1 MLWILLAISAIVLVT
16 CLVND
21 YEDCNII
28 AFIFFI
34 AMIVF
39 CCFNLYEY
47 NEVKST
53 CAKEITVLEEN
64 NKEVLASIE
73 PVVEKYLNY
82 EKGTLQELKPDA
94 STLIGLSAYPQLKG
108 DTFVQSQL
116 NVILKNN
123 EEIKNRKLAL
133 ARLNSYKLWLFM
145 GE

>member
-21 YEDCNII
+21 YEDCSII
-28 AFIFFI
+28 ALIFFI
-34 AMIVF
+34 VMLVF
-39 CCFNLYEY
+39 SCITLYEY
-47 NEVKST
+47 NETKST

-73 PVVEKYLNY
+73 PVIEKYLNY

-116 NVILKNN
+116 NMILKNLV
-123 EEIKNRKLAL
+123 ILILIIIAII
-133 ARLNSYKLWLFM
+133 Y
-145 GE
+145 